1 MYRFTVIT
9 HTFNGSALTHKL
21 NSNASVLYL
30 DLYYYVFHLYLSLYS
45 SIYYDHGKSS
55 CASQNF
61 PLTTTSLFLF
71 LLFYLCRLC
80 SLLWKFQLN
89 SLQWPQ
95 IGLQGLTTLRFLSPQ
110 ILPPYAFSVS
120 FQSHQSS
127 NTHTHFHIKPL
138 HLLFPLSTALPPAI
152 CKAYS
157 LISSF
162 KYLLKDHVLGEAFP
176 DNSV

>member
-1 MYRFTVIT
+1 MLQCYIQTFTIMFS
-9 HTFNGSALTHKL
+9 TFI
-21 NSNASVLYL
+21 
-30 DLYYYVFHLYLSLYS
+30 YLSTPQYTMKMERVLVLLKIS
-45 SIYYDHGKSS
+45 L
-55 CASQNF
+55 
-61 PLTTTSLFLF
+61 LTTSSLFLF

-152 CKAYS
+152 CKTYS
-157 LISSF
+157 LTSSF
-162 KYLLKDHVLGEAFP
+162 KYLLKDHVLGEDFP